1 MSTRHGKHGMTYS
14 WAFRRLAAEAAAR
27 AAADIEN
34 PHLGKHRGRDDM
46 PMTHTP
52 RAAEAV
58 ILAVTALE
66 AGINEMIAW
75 VQRMRL
81 ASMPSEYDE
90 RKERTQ
96 LPAKWVLLPRA
107 LAGKELD
114 RGGQPWQDFKA
125 LVGLR
130 DQLVH
135 FKWDGADVPGFMR
148 ALQAR
153 DLTIPDDPA
162 IYWVDAA
169 LTDRVAGWAAETC
182 ERMFAAH
189 ARLIGRTDPLD
200 WPWQ

>member
-1 MSTRHGKHGMTYS
+1 MSTKHANHGMSYA
-14 WAFRRLAAEAAAR
+14 WAFRDLAAEAAAR
-27 AAADIEN
+27 AAADLEN
-34 PHLGKHRGRDDM
+34 PNLGKHRGRDGR
-46 PMTHTP
+46 PLTYTP

-75 VQRMRL
+75 VQRMSI
-81 ASMPSEYDE
+81 ASMPAEYN
-90 RKERTQ
+90 ERTK
-96 LPAKWVLLPRA
+96 LTEKWVILPRS
-107 LAGKELD
+107 LVGKELD
-114 RGGQPWQDFKA
+114 RGAQPWQDFKA

-135 FKWDGADVPGFMR
+135 FKWDGAGVPAFMR
-148 ALQAR
+148 TLQAR

-169 LTDRVAGWAAETC
+169 LTDRVAGWASETC

-189 ARLIGRTDPLD
+189 ALLIGRTDPLD

>member
-1 MSTRHGKHGMTYS
+1 MSTNHANHGMSYAWT
-14 WAFRRLAAEAAAR
+14 FRRLAEQAATR
-27 AAADIEN
+27 ASADIEN
-34 PHLGKHRGRDDM
+34 PNFGKHRGRDGKSL
-46 PMTHTP
+46 TYTP

-75 VQRMRL
+75 VQRMSI
-81 ASMPSEYDE
+81 ASMPTDYN
-90 RKERTQ
+90 ERTK
-96 LPAKWVLLPRA
+96 LTEKWAILPRA
-107 LAGKELD
+107 LVGKELE
-114 RGGQPWQDFKA
+114 RGEQPWQDFKA

-130 DQLVH
+130 DRLVH
-135 FKWDGADVPGFMR
+135 FKWDGADVPPFMR
-148 ALQAR
+148 TLQTR

-169 LTDRVAGWAAETC
+169 LTDRVAAWASETC
-182 ERMFAAH
+182 ERMFAAL